1 MQALLRALIYLL
13 CVATGAGLILVAIVP
28 VLGDDV
34 AALWAQRGH
43 TPGARLML
51 TGVGLAYVLLPC
63 SLLARHIASRR
74 YAREISYTTELGTV
88 SVSLIAVEEALTRTV
103 EQELSVKKVQL
114 RLYEDRVKRVLVI
127 EAVLTLWDDGD
138 VTGINRRCQDLLR
151 RRFAELMPERTG
163 VQVHLTV
170 HRLNQRRASSDTTAE
185 REVESRVRTRATE
198 PEPTPAEGIPS
209 PTPLPRE
216 SRLPLPGLAATRGG
230 TGVEDGAAL
239 LARRRQDGGLR
250 IQSEPRL
257 PVSVPLAVDAPL
269 QQDAP
274 EVSVETTETA
284 PAAGGADEAVAAAD
298 EYADLYRGPAYP
310 VADPDDEE
318 V

>member
-1 MQALLRALIYLL
+1 MQTLLRALIYLV
-13 CVATGAGLILVAIVP
+13 CVATGAALLVLAIVP
-28 VLGDDV
+28 GLGDELTG
-34 AALWAQRGH
+34 LWALHGA
-43 TPGARLML
+43 TPGTRLIL
-51 TGVGLAYVLLPC
+51 TGAGLVYVLLPC
-63 SLLARHIASRR
+63 CLLARHIASRR

-170 HRLNQRRASSDTTAE
+170 HRLNQRRASSDTTAD
-185 REVESRVRTRATE
+185 REVESRVRTRVTE
-198 PEPTPAEGIPS
+198 PEATPAEGA
-209 PTPLPRE
+209 PTPEPLPRE

-250 IQSEPRL
+250 IESDPRL
-257 PVSVPLAVDAPL
+257 PVSVSLNSEPPQAQEIA
-269 QQDAP
+269 
-274 EVSVETTETA
+274 EVNLEAEESITA
-284 PAAGGADEAVAAAD
+284 TGGDDEAVAAAD